1 MKYKTITDIDEQV
14 AEKRKIGGVNLRQK
28 LQDLRLHENDPV
40 AIKRYKEKQINYYEN
55 EIHSLKIQIR
65 RREENMGIARQ
76 LFEKNK
82 HREELK
88 LYKTQM
94 AIETLE
100 GYIAIYKEK
109 PKKEKKKKKAFI
121 PPDPVVEAI
130 PELKITPEDLYAE
143 IIAVNTTVEMGGLEE
158 PIPLTPEEKAALI
171 AEKEAQLK
179 ALEEEDEEE
188 FPCPH
193 CNRVYSSVPI
203 LKRHIT
209 MRHKED

>member
-1 MKYKTITDIDEQV
+1 
-14 AEKRKIGGVNLRQK
+14 
-28 LQDLRLHENDPV
+28 
-40 AIKRYKEKQINYYEN
+40 
-55 EIHSLKIQIR
+55 
-65 RREENMGIARQ
+65 
-76 LFEKNK
+76 
-82 HREELK
+82 
-88 LYKTQM
+88 
-94 AIETLE
+94 
-100 GYIAIYKEK
+100 
-109 PKKEKKKKKAFI
+109 
-121 PPDPVVEAI
+121 
-130 PELKITPEDLYAE
+130 
-143 IIAVNTTVEMGGLEE
+143 VNTTVEMGGLEE

>member
-109 PKKEKKKKKAFI
+109 PKKEKKKAFI

-130 PELKITPEDLYAE
+130 PELKI
-143 IIAVNTTVEMGGLEE
+143 EE
-158 PIPLTPEEKAALI
+158 PAFIPPPPPEEISLTPEEKAALI

-188 FPCPH
+188 CPCPH

>member
-1 MKYKTITDIDEQV
+1 
-14 AEKRKIGGVNLRQK
+14 
-28 LQDLRLHENDPV
+28 
-40 AIKRYKEKQINYYEN
+40 
-55 EIHSLKIQIR
+55 
-65 RREENMGIARQ
+65 
-76 LFEKNK
+76 
-82 HREELK
+82 
-88 LYKTQM
+88 M

-171 AEKEAQLK
+171 AEKEVQLK

-209 MRHKED
+209 MRHKEN